1 LTYVIISY
9 IFALYDKDRTMTRRL
24 TRAEEEIMLIL
35 WKLKEATIRD
45 LMGGLSDPE
54 IPYTT
59 VSTVVRVLE
68 KKGIVGHRAVGT
80 TYLYRPV
87 LEKKEYLKGHFA
99 GIVSKYFDGSLTR
112 MAAFFAREND
122 LKLAE
127 LKELMGEIE
136 NELKEEGHE

>member
-99 GIVSKYFDGSLTR
+99 GIVSKYFDGSFTR